1 MDESHVFTG
10 RAMVHPVWCSSAHCT
25 APARYAVDEWAYE
38 EFVVSD
44 AYRGGY
50 EHASERWEIPP
61 YAGFH
66 PLLEQFVHE
75 ATLTAQLTQFA
86 ATPWPNDA
94 YVSVYAGEE
103 RLLFISE
110 VWVQKIL
117 GGVLSRLQGTEGD
130 GSAITRPSGPA
141 RPR

>member
-1 MDESHVFTG
+1 MTG
-10 RAMVHPVWCSSAHCT
+10 PPGPPSTRMTWGGSVSEAWSSCKWGASGRCACHQ
-25 APARYAVDEWAYE
+25 DG
-38 EFVVSD
+38 S
-44 AYRGGY
+44 GY
-50 EHASERWEIPP
+50 EHASEPWEIPP

-86 ATPWPNDA
+86 ATPWPNSA

-110 VWVQKIL
+110 VWVQRIL
-117 GGVLSRLQGTEGD
+117 GGVMSRLQGPEGN
-130 GSAITRPSGPA
+130 SVINNKSV
-141 RPR
+141 

>member
-10 RAMVHPVWCSSAHCT
+10 RAMDHPVWCSSAHCT
-25 APARYAVDEWAYE
+25 APPRYAVDEWAYE
-38 EFVVSD
+38 EFVESD
-44 AYRGGY
+44 AYRGRY
-50 EHASERWEIPP
+50 EHASEPWEIPP

-86 ATPWPNDA
+86 ATPWLNDA

-103 RLLFISE
+103 RLLSISE
-110 VWVQKIL
+110 VWVQRIL
-117 GGVLSRLQGTEGD
+117 GGVMSRLQGTEGNS
-130 GSAITRPSGPA
+130 GAITRPSGPA
-141 RPR
+141 PPR

>member
-1 MDESHVFTG
+1 MQEQSEVFAG
-10 RAMVHPVWCSSAHCT
+10 RAMDHPAWCSPARCT

-38 EFVVSD
+38 EFVGSD
-44 AYRGGY
+44 AYRGSGY
-50 EHASERWEIPP
+50 EHVSEPWEIPP

-75 ATLTAQLTQFA
+75 TTLTAQLTQFA
-86 ATPWPNDA
+86 ATPWLNDA
-94 YVSVYAGEE
+94 YVSVYAGQE

-117 GGVLSRLQGTEGD
+117 GGVTSRLQGLEGN
-130 GSAITRPSGPA
+130 SAIKNKSV
-141 RPR
+141 

>member
-1 MDESHVFTG
+1 MD
-10 RAMVHPVWCSSAHCT
+10 HPAWCSPVYCT

-38 EFVVSD
+38 EFVESD
-44 AYRGGY
+44 AHRGSRH
-50 EHASERWEIPP
+50 EHASEPWEIPP
-61 YAGFH
+61 HAGFH

-86 ATPWPNDA
+86 ATPWLNDA

-110 VWVQKIL
+110 VWVQRIL
-117 GGVLSRLQGTEGD
+117 GGVMSRLQGSEGNGVTDSSIQLRVLRSD
-130 GSAITRPSGPA
+130 GPDDNKPA
-141 RPR
+141 